1 MTKFWPA
8 HSREGVHFAAH
19 LPAGLALCILM
30 VFWTQLASSQT
41 LLECDCDRYCAT
53 PTCQTDGVCF
63 VSVMLLKNGTVDRST
78 RCIDKHILVPSQRP
92 IVCDYNQRQAH
103 TYKHACCRTPMCN
116 RVLNLTLSPAPVQ
129 DEAEHT
135 LWEPSFASPA
145 MSYEQLIITLVLLS
159 LTLVLLVV
167 VLVGCARA
175 RCWPKC
181 GWRAAQAAAHL
192 DVTHYHEVASCETR
206 SSDLAPM
213 PYAATGSGSGELD
226 DMWQISTGS
235 GSGLPLLVQRSV
247 ARQVTLINIIGQGR
261 FGEVW
266 RGHWR
271 GEPVAVKIFTSFDE
285 QSWFREVEIYQT
297 VMLRHENVLGFI
309 AADNKDNGT
318 WTQLWLI
325 TEYME
330 LGSLYDFLRR
340 HVVTCQRGL
349 EMCLNIATGLA
360 HLHMDIVGT
369 HGKPAI
375 AHRDLKSKNVLI
387 RQNGICAVGDLGLA
401 VRYDATSNV
410 LDLPETSKVGTKRY
424 LAPEV
429 LNDTLNVQYFE
440 EFKRADIYALG
451 LVIWEIATRSTPLAE
466 NRQCPDYQLPYQSV
480 VGSDPGFE
488 DMRKVVGVQGIRPD
502 CPNFWQ
508 QDSVFHS
515 WLRVMRE
522 CWYENPS
529 SRSTALRVKKSL
541 GFLNQEVQSKQPEI
555 KTKL

>member
-1 MTKFWPA
+1 RPWNLSLGAVPA
-8 HSREGVHFAAH
+8 
-19 LPAGLALCILM
+19 
-30 VFWTQLASSQT
+30 
-41 LLECDCDRYCAT
+41 D
-53 PTCQTDGVCF
+53 
-63 VSVMLLKNGTVDRST
+63 
-78 RCIDKHILVPSQRP
+78 
-92 IVCDYNQRQAH
+92 
-103 TYKHACCRTPMCN
+103 
-116 RVLNLTLSPAPVQ
+116 
-129 DEAEHT
+129 DEHD
-135 LWEPSFASPA
+135 LWEPSFASPTL
-145 MSYEQLIITLVLLS
+145 SFQQLVITLALLS
-159 LTLVLLVV
+159 LTLVLLIV
-167 VLVGCARA
+167 VLVSCARA
-175 RCWPKC
+175 RCWPQC
-181 GWRAAQAAAHL
+181 GWHAAHAAVHL
-192 DVTHYHEVASCETR
+192 DATQYHEVASCETR
-206 SSDLAPM
+206 SSDLAPL
-213 PYAATGSGSGELD
+213 AAYPTSGGVGGAGDLD
-226 DMWQISTGS
+226 DLWQISTGS

-271 GEPVAVKIFTSFDE
+271 GEPVAVKIFASFDE

-325 TEYME
+325 TEFME

-340 HVVTCQRGL
+340 HVVSVQRGL

-387 RQNGICAVGDLGLA
+387 KQNGICVVGDLGLA

-451 LVIWEIATRSTPLAE
+451 LVIWEIATRSTPTGD
-466 NRQCPDYQLPYQSV
+466 NRSCPDYQLPYQSV

-488 DMRKVVGVQGIRPD
+488 DMRKVVGDQGIRPD
-502 CPNFWQ
+502 CPAFWQ
-508 QDSVFHS
+508 LDPVLNS
-515 WLRVMRE
+515 WLRVMKE

-541 GFLNQEVQSKQPEI
+541 GFLNQEVQSKPEI
-555 KTKL
+555 KTKLLA